1 MSIFDSQKCVN
12 KEGTARVV
20 TEADIVDIYGTI
32 KGSPQ
37 FAFNK
42 AVDIYGNIG
51 NVPVTGPWEIQKGGN
66 EDVGTD
72 MSHNPNNYVAA
83 ITGFAAAGVTG
94 YVDGV
99 ISGGAAWTI
108 ESGPETIGGI
118 PYTGFGL
125 LIATANNTHSTTT
138 MQSNTHLQ
146 LGADVN
152 ALTGAIRDVSLATGA
167 ILDIFGANTTRFI
180 KVHVVTNNVG
190 GTVNWEGP
198 DVCGQGILGNQGFY
212 TNNGVTNVDNCE
224 WSLGTGLAGAGTI
237 NILDGGTFF
246 NNNILSIASS
256 NKFNINGCGWCSAAG
271 VDQGA
276 ISINGATTFGPAI
289 NVQSPSCIKTHTN
302 GNATF
307 SGLLTGSA
315 ALTVG
320 NLGTPVN
327 GITHFTNTGNTYN
340 GTITVDGTSLNTSYN
355 NSLQFAKIVLVNG
368 GRLGTNGNSG
378 QVIQS
383 LSSLD
388 PTTYWQS
395 GDPAN
400 NTIRANG
407 ITTYAGRLLW
417 TGGQYAA
424 NYFLNGGAANEL
436 TMTGTGNTG
445 NIYPRTGARLI
456 LQGATF
462 TAPGGQV
469 RVQTGATLSAGTS
482 TTASCTYL
490 AIDATSKLEVKPVGA
505 GASLINVTSNL
516 GFVPSAGWK
525 VDLPDAMAA
534 GTYDIVNYLGA
545 ATTVLPTIGINNSG
559 RSVSFIYANGTNPK
573 KLRMILV

>member
-1 MSIFDSQKCVN
+1 MGVFDSAKCVN
-12 KEGTARVV
+12 KEGTVRVV
-20 TEADIVDIYGTI
+20 LDTDIVDIYGTI

-42 AVDIYGNIG
+42 AVDIFGNIG
-51 NVPVTGPWEIQKGGN
+51 SVPVTGPWEIEKSGV
-66 EDVGTD
+66 ETVGTD
-72 MSHNPNNYVAA
+72 MSHNPNAYVTP

-99 ISGGAAWTI
+99 ISGTAAWTI
-108 ESGPETIGGI
+108 ESGPETIGGV

-138 MQSNTHLQ
+138 MQANTHLQ

-180 KVHVVTNNVG
+180 KVFVVTNNVG
-190 GTVNWEGP
+190 GIVNWGGP
-198 DVCGQGILGNQGFY
+198 DVCGQGILGNQGNY
-212 TNNGVTNVDNCE
+212 TNQGVTNVDNCE
-224 WSLGTGLAGAGTI
+224 WSLGTGLIGSGTI

-246 NNNILSIASS
+246 NNGIQTIGSA

-276 ISINGATTFGPAI
+276 ISINAVTTFNPAI

-307 SGLLTGSA
+307 AGLLTGSA

-327 GITHFTNTGNTYN
+327 GTTHFTNTGNTYN
-340 GTITVDGTSLNTSYN
+340 GTITVDGTAVNASYN
-355 NSLQFAKIVLVNG
+355 NSLQFAKIILVNG

-388 PTTYWQS
+388 STTYWQS
-395 GDPAN
+395 GDPAT

-417 TGGQYAA
+417 IGGQYAA
-424 NYFLNGGAANEL
+424 NYFLNGGAENQL

-445 NIYPRTGARLI
+445 NIYPRNGARLI

-469 RVQTGATLSAGTS
+469 RVQTGATVSAGTS
-482 TTASCTYL
+482 TTASATYFY
-490 AIDATSKLEVKPVGA
+490 IDGTSKLEVKPVGA
-505 GASLINVTSNL
+505 GASLMNVTT
-516 GFVPSAGWK
+516 GFLPSAGWK

-534 GTYDIVNYLGA
+534 GTYDIVSYLGA

-559 RSVSFIYANGTNPK
+559 RSVSFVYANGTNPK
-573 KLRMILV
+573 KLRMILS

>member
-1 MSIFDSQKCVN
+1 MGVFDSTKCVN
-12 KEGTARVV
+12 KEGTVRVV

-32 KGSPQ
+32 KGSTQ

-42 AVDIYGNIG
+42 AVDIFGNIG
-51 NVPVTGPWEIQKGGN
+51 NVPVTGPWEIQKGAI

-72 MSHNPNNYVAA
+72 MSHNSNNYVTA

-108 ESGPETIGGI
+108 ESGPETIGGVS
-118 PYTGFGL
+118 YGGFGL

-167 ILDIFGANTTRFI
+167 ILDIFGANTTRFN
-180 KVHVVTNNVG
+180 KVFVVANTLG

-198 DVCGQGILGNQGFY
+198 DVCGFGILGNNGTY

-224 WSLGTGLAGAGTI
+224 WALGVGLAGAGII

-246 NNNILSIASS
+246 NNGLQGVGSTNQ
-256 NKFNINGCGWCSAAG
+256 FNINGCGWCNAAG
-271 VDQGA
+271 VKQGA
-276 ISINGATTFGPAI
+276 ISLNAVTTFGPKI
-289 NVQSPSCIKTHTN
+289 NVQSPACIKTHTN

-315 ALTVG
+315 PLTVG

-327 GITHFTNTGNTYN
+327 GISHFTNAGNTYS
-340 GTITVDGTSLNTSYN
+340 GTMTVDGTSINASWG

-368 GRLGTNGNSG
+368 GRIGTNGNSG
-378 QVIQS
+378 QVIGS
-383 LSSLD
+383 LASND

-395 GDPAN
+395 GDPSN
-400 NTIRANG
+400 NTIKNNG
-407 ITTYAGRLLW
+407 ITTFAGRLLW

-424 NYFLNGGAANEL
+424 NYFLDGPSTNQL

-445 NIYPRTGARLI
+445 NIYPRNGAKLI

-469 RVQTGATLSAGTS
+469 RVQTGATVSAGTS
-482 TTASCTYL
+482 TTASCTYFY
-490 AIDATSKLEVKPVGA
+490 IDATSKLEVKPVGA
-505 GASLINVTSNL
+505 GASLINVTT

-534 GTYDIVNYLGA
+534 GTYDIVSYLGT
-545 ATTVLPTIGINNSG
+545 ATTILPTIGLNNSG
-559 RSVSFIYANGTNPK
+559 RTVTFAYANGTNPK
-573 KLRMILV
+573 KLRMTLV